1 MKICPKCG
9 NMLEDEM
16 HFCINCGINLDDKIQ
31 TESEKNPLSEKQNE
45 EQDTKEEAPPKEQ
58 IAEELSENVF
68 EPDKEPEPVK
78 KRIELPVKLVIA
90 AIIVLAAGIIGI
102 IAFARIIG
110 FKTQRFISYQQAI
123 ISDRFLNG
131 LEKLGNTVSTDSFSS
146 DITITAQSDN
156 EQLNEYLNGSSV
168 ILKMQTDNSE
178 KNILTNAQM
187 NLFGSPV
194 LDGTVTYDDG
204 KLGFYLPE
212 ADDQYYMTDADKMI
226 SAMENK
232 TSDYFA
238 KYESTKTMTASQERK
253 MAEEYLDIIY
263 TLAEDD
269 NIAVAKKQDVLLTYL
284 GEKFTGTVYTC
295 KPTGKEVEKVLNKV
309 ADHIDEDE
317 NFKNTLA
324 MLLDTQSLNELMGT
338 NLEAG
343 ADQEDIAKALSEGTD
358 SLRKKAKEIGNNW
371 SKYDFEWKV
380 AVDAGQARMI
390 SISFCSSENISTVI
404 EYDASQKGAEQTA
417 DYIGISS
424 EGSSAYIGNEY
435 QQDKAGEYKGKLI
448 VKTAGLSDASDS
460 AAGCTVEY
468 QADLSKLSALKVPY
482 GTYDVDLGEYG
493 TLNCEVKS
501 GEKQSDDHS
510 IVYTGSGLGKLTF
523 NINTTE
529 KGTAVE
535 PDIAPTDISQ
545 YTSEEYENLFHSIGE
560 SVGEDFSQAFYG
572 ALGY

>member
-1 MKICPKCG
+1 MKICPNCG
-9 NMLEDEM
+9 NMLEDDV
-16 HFCINCGINLDDKIQ
+16 HFCINCGKNLEDKVQ
-31 TESEKNPLSEKQNE
+31 TEAEKNPLSETQND
-45 EQDTKEEAPPKEQ
+45 EQ
-58 IAEELSENVF
+58 
-68 EPDKEPEPVK
+68 EPVK
-78 KRIELPVKLVIA
+78 KKMELPVKVVIA

-102 IAFARIIG
+102 IAFAKIIG
-110 FKTQRFISYQQAI
+110 FKTQRFISYQNAI

-131 LEKLGNTVSTDSFSS
+131 FEKAGNAVSTDIFSS

-156 EQLNEYLNGSSV
+156 EQLNGYLDGSSV
-168 ILKMQTDNSE
+168 VLKIQSDKSE
-178 KNILTNAQM
+178 KNFLTNAQV

-194 LDGTVTYDDG
+194 LDGTLTYNDE
-204 KLGFYLPE
+204 KMGFYFPE
-212 ADDQYYMTDADKMI
+212 ADDQYYMADADKMI
-226 SAMENK
+226 SVLENN
-232 TSDYFA
+232 TSDYFT
-238 KYESTKTMTASQERK
+238 KYENMKPMSASEERK
-253 MAEEYLDIIY
+253 MAEEYIDIIY
-263 TLAEDD
+263 TLADDD
-269 NIAVAKKQDVLLTYL
+269 NIAVAKKQDVLLAYL

-309 ADHIDEDE
+309 ADRIDEDE

-324 MLLDTQSLNELMGT
+324 MLLDTQSLNELLGT

-343 ADQEDIAKALSEGTD
+343 ADKEDIVRALSEGTD
-358 SLRKKAKEIGNNW
+358 SLREKAKEIGNNW

-390 SISFCSSENISTVI
+390 SISFCSSENITTVI

-417 DYIGISS
+417 DSIGMSS
-424 EGSSAYIGNEY
+424 AGSSAYIGNEY
-435 QQDKAGEYKGKLI
+435 QQDKDGKYKGKLI

-493 TLNCEVKS
+493 ALSCEVKS

-529 KGTAVE
+529 KGTAAE
-535 PDIAPTDISQ
+535 PDIAPTDISK

-560 SVGEDFSQAFYG
+560 SVGKDFSNAFYG

>member
-1 MKICPKCG
+1 MKICPNCG

-16 HFCINCGINLDDKIQ
+16 HFCINCGKNLDDKVQ
-31 TESEKNPLSEKQNE
+31 TETEENLLSEAQNDV
-45 EQDTKEEAPPKEQ
+45 Q
-58 IAEELSENVF
+58 
-68 EPDKEPEPVK
+68 EPVK

-123 ISDRFLNG
+123 LSDRFLNG
-131 LEKLGNTVSTDSFSS
+131 MEKLGDTVSTDLFSS

-156 EQLNEYLNGSSV
+156 SQLNGYLDGSSV
-168 ILKMQTDNSE
+168 ILKMQADNS
-178 KNILTNAQM
+178 KRDFLTNAQV

-194 LDGTVTYDDG
+194 LDGTFTYNDG

-212 ADDQYYMTDADKMI
+212 ADDQYYMADADKAI
-226 SAMENK
+226 SALENK
-232 TSDYFA
+232 TSDYFT
-238 KYESTKTMTASQERK
+238 KYENMKTMSASEERK

-263 TLAEDD
+263 TLAGDD
-269 NIAVAKKQDVLLTYL
+269 NIAVAKKQDVRLIYL

-309 ADHIDEDE
+309 ADHIDRDE
-317 NFKNTLA
+317 NFRNTLA
-324 MLLDTQSLNELMGT
+324 MIVDTQSLNELLGT

-371 SKYDFEWKV
+371 SKYNFEWKV
-380 AVDAGQARMI
+380 AADAGQARMI
-390 SISFCSSENISTVI
+390 SISFCSSDNITTVI

-417 DYIGISS
+417 DYIGMSS
-424 EGSSAYIGNEY
+424 AGSSAYIGNEY
-435 QQDKAGEYKGKLI
+435 KRDKAGKYNGKLI
-448 VKTAGLSDASDS
+448 VKIEGLSDSSDS
-460 AAGCTVEY
+460 AAGCVVEY

-482 GTYDVDLGEYG
+482 GTYAVDLGEYG
-493 TLNCEVKS
+493 TLSGTVKG

-510 IVYTGSGLGKLTF
+510 IVYTGSGLGKFTL
-523 NINTTE
+523 NINTTA
-529 KGTAVE
+529 KGTAE
-535 PDIAPTDISQ
+535 KPDITPTDISK
-545 YTSEEYENLFHSIGE
+545 YTAEEYEDLFNSIGE

-572 ALGY
+572 AMGY